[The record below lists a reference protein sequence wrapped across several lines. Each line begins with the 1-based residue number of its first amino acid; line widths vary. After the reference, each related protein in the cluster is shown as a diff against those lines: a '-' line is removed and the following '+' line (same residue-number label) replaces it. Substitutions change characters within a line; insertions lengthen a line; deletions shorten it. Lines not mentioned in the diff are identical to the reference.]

1 MTYSSRQPIAART
14 GIPVMVGAGMIAF
27 AASVILARLTEQ
39 PLALVVA
46 CGLVC
51 FTGAI
56 ASLFVTLTMSRASVD
71 GIVAGAIAGMLV
83 RVAMAMAGAIVFVSA
98 GLGQRQVVGGWILYW
113 YLTFLVVEVVW
124 LVRQMSP
131 TSSTQEAQSC

>member
-1 MTYSSRQPIAART
+1 
-14 GIPVMVGAGMIAF
+14 MVGAGVFAF
-27 AASVILARLTEQ
+27 AGSVIFARLTDQ
-39 PLALVVA
+39 PLGLVVA
-46 CGLVC
+46 CGLLC

-56 ASLFVTLTMSRASVD
+56 ASLFVTLTMSRASND
-71 GIVAGAIAGMLV
+71 GIVGGAIAGMLV
-83 RVAMAMAGAIVFVSA
+83 RAAMAMAGAIVFVSA